1 MDDGAKHHVV
11 CKGPKG
17 TWGMPPLEDADHRVK
32 LEDCFSRVL
41 RDAKVDTLLAQL
53 DRIEKQSAEG
63 VLGILKM
70 IAGKK
75 TPSRSK
81 RK

>member
-1 MDDGAKHHVV
+1 
-11 CKGPKG
+11 
-17 TWGMPPLEDADHRVK
+17 MPPLLDEDHRVK

-41 RDAKVDTLLAQL
+41 PDTKVDALLTQL

-75 TPSRSK
+75 APLRSK